1 MPFDRGSFTFAMFE
15 IPGDLPE
22 DFLELFASKKA
33 GPLDAVTAE
42 PQLGWVTGRHLL
54 DTVIDEASAGIGGC
68 YYFTLRQAVRKMPAS
83 LLNAICKRE
92 EQAYMRAN
100 NLEYVS
106 SKVKK
111 QIREEAF
118 EKHIQKMPPAL
129 SGIPMVLDPHEKLL
143 YVGASSR
150 SQIELFID
158 NFYQTLK
165 VEPLQLTPGLLLEKL
180 FQTTEASFPVL
191 NISGDAPGG
200 EPSIGRDFLMWL
212 WFYSETVGKLQ
223 HPDYG
228 EFDILIEGP
237 LVFDFD
243 GEARGAAETTIKKGE
258 NPLRSAE
265 AKAAIEVGKKL
276 KKAKLSMT
284 RANQV
289 WSGTFDADQFAF
301 GSFKLPEGESMNED
315 EIFSDR
321 VLNLAI
327 FRSAI
332 SAYFKKFADA
342 MLGMEFPAFEKSI
355 RDWARN
361 RDAI

>member
-1 MPFDRGSFTFAMFE
+1 M
-15 IPGDLPE
+15 
-22 DFLELFASKKA
+22 
-33 GPLDAVTAE
+33 
-42 PQLGWVTGRHLL
+42 
-54 DTVIDEASAGIGGC
+54 
-68 YYFTLRQAVRKMPAS
+68 
-83 LLNAICKRE
+83 
-92 EQAYMRAN
+92 
-100 NLEYVS
+100 
-106 SKVKK
+106 
-111 QIREEAF
+111 
-118 EKHIQKMPPAL
+118 
-129 SGIPMVLDPHEKLL
+129 EKLL
-143 YVGASSR
+143 
-150 SQIELFID
+150 E
-158 NFYQTLK
+158 
-165 VEPLQLTPGLLLEKL
+165 LLEQDCTMSIAQL
-180 FQTTEASFPVL
+180 AAAAGVTE
-191 NISGDAPGG
+191 
-200 EPSIGRDFLMWL
+200 
-212 WFYSETVGKLQ
+212 
-223 HPDYG
+223 
-228 EFDILIEGP
+228 
-237 LVFDFD
+237 
-243 GEARGAAETTIKKGE
+243 
-258 NPLRSAE
+258 AE